1 MGADS
6 LSQLCTSFDAAY
18 GVNPDLNIHTGGCI
32 SFGYGMIHFRY
43 RKQKL
48 NTKSST
54 EARLVDVIDYL
65 PYKIWI
71 FLFMGAQGY
80 NIKQNILFQDNH
92 SAIKMKNW

>member
-6 LSQLCTSFDAAY
+6 LSQLCTSFNAAY

-71 FLFMGAQGY
+71 FCLWERKGMTLSRTFCSRIIIVQ
-80 NIKQNILFQDNH
+80 
-92 SAIKMKNW
+92 